1 MKRKNWMA
9 ALIVTGVLAVA
20 LSAGAAFA
28 HEEAA
33 TSDGLWDMESYCPGY
48 EEMEEIMSGW
58 GTSSHHMGLNDPVT
72 LERVADTL
80 NLTYDELTARLDQG
94 ETIAQVAQTEGI
106 DTAQVVATVLAPRSD
121 VLQVFADYGY
131 LDKPQAQA
139 ILGQAK
145 ERVEEAITHPLTSF
159 SADGHDTDHEW
170 GDHDDHGMMGS
181 GMMGSGVMGG
191 DMMGSGMMGGW

>member
-1 MKRKNWMA
+1 MA
-9 ALIVTGVLAVA
+9 
-20 LSAGAAFA
+20 
-28 HEEAA
+28 
-33 TSDGLWDMESYCPGY
+33 
-48 EEMEEIMSGW
+48 
-58 GTSSHHMGLNDPVT
+58 
-72 LERVADTL
+72 
-80 NLTYDELTARLDQG
+80 QG
-94 ETIAQVAQTEGI
+94 ETIVQIAQTEGV
-106 DTAQVVATVLAPRSD
+106 DTALVVNTVLAPRSD
-121 VLQVFADYGY
+121 VLQAFADYGY

-181 GMMGSGVMGG
+181 GVMGG